1 MMDKSKR
8 FSSEEIIKTAESSII
23 FEAEAIAN
31 LKGRIKSAFIEA
43 VKIIINNT
51 GKVVITGV
59 GKSGLIGRKIAATL
73 CSTGTPAVFLHS
85 TEAVHG
91 DLGIYSPGDPTIII
105 SKSGTTGELLRLIPI
120 LKEYKSPLIGILGNL
135 NSPLARQVDSILDA
149 SVVHEADPLNLAPT
163 SSSMVALAM
172 GDALAAALIKARGF
186 NEEDYGHLHPS
197 GQLGKNLH
205 NSVVDLMNP
214 EESCAKLQSGD
225 SIRQVV
231 INLTS
236 YPLGA
241 AVILSDEN
249 TLLGLITDG
258 DIRRAFQ
265 REKDILEIKAHEI
278 MTKNPVVVHPS
289 ATIKYALD
297 LMENRKSQISVL
309 PVVNDENVF
318 LGLLRIHDIYQ
329 SNQGESDA

>member
-1 MMDKSKR
+1 MDKSKR
-8 FSSEEIIKTAESSII
+8 FSPEEIIKTAESSIM
-23 FEAEAIAN
+23 FEAEAIAK
-31 LKGRIKSAFIEA
+31 LKGRINAAFVEA
-43 VKIIINNT
+43 VKMIINNT

-59 GKSGLIGRKIAATL
+59 GKSGIIGRKIAATL

-91 DLGIYSPGDPTIII
+91 DLGIYSPGDPTIFI
-105 SKSGTTGELLRLIPI
+105 SKSGTTAELLRLLPL
-120 LKEYKSPLIGILGNL
+120 LKAFKSPLIGILGNL

-163 SSSMVALAM
+163 SSSIVALAL
-172 GDALAAALIKARGF
+172 GDALAAALIQARGF

-205 NSVVDLMNP
+205 HSVVDLMNP
-214 EESCAKLQSGD
+214 EESCAKLNKEE

-241 AVILSDEN
+241 AVVLDEEMR
-249 TLLGLITDG
+249 LLGLITDG

-329 SNQGESDA
+329 SNQGESDG